1 MIASAIYVL
10 VKSIAYVSLIKW
22 LQEAC
27 QLLLIQNTSKIKLPS
42 LFFRFIS
49 CISLTEWWQ
58 GAQTTK
64 MLRWRHEEWGCTS
77 HKKHVSWAESSYHGE
92 LLAHIGGTLIVRK
105 PFRFVPWTSQKLH
118 STIVED
124 YWSGL
129 LLGLFVGQI
138 IAQSRKA
145 HLCPT
150 GHVEVPRIEWE
161 LVEMQIENFTYEGSW
176 MFYSKTFLLQQ
187 NYQLV
192 TPEIKCINKIKQ
204 KNMESIGTGSGLLK
218 ILTTYSLERS
228 STCWPLVS
236 GSLNEVWVS
245 SFENIMC
252 IAIWIWARYVRHLL
266 AEGSIDRNLD

>member
-1 MIASAIYVL
+1 MFLWSSDCKCYLCSCEIHSLCFSDRVIARSM
-10 VKSIAYVSLIKW
+10 SIIVG
-22 LQEAC
+22 
-27 QLLLIQNTSKIKLPS
+27 IQHTSKIKLPF

-64 MLRWRHEEWGCTS
+64 MLRWRHEGWGCTS

-92 LLAHIGGTLIVRK
+92 LLPHIGGTLIVRK

-161 LVEMQIENFTYEGSW
+161 LVEMQIQLGL
-176 MFYSKTFLLQQ
+176 KTSL
-187 NYQLV
+187 
-192 TPEIKCINKIKQ
+192 IKVLGCSIRKPFFFNKI
-204 KNMESIGTGSGLLK
+204 I
-218 ILTTYSLERS
+218 
-228 STCWPLVS
+228 
-236 GSLNEVWVS
+236 
-245 SFENIMC
+245 
-252 IAIWIWARYVRHLL
+252 
-266 AEGSIDRNLD
+266 NL

>member
-1 MIASAIYVL
+1 
-10 VKSIAYVSLIKW
+10 
-22 LQEAC
+22 
-27 QLLLIQNTSKIKLPS
+27 
-42 LFFRFIS
+42 
-49 CISLTEWWQ
+49 
-58 GAQTTK
+58 

-204 KNMESIGTGSGLLK
+204 KNMESIGTGSGSLK
-218 ILTTYSLERS
+218 ILKTYGLERS
-228 STCWPLVS
+228 STCLPPVW
-236 GSLNEVWVS
+236 GSLKRSLSKRFWKYYVYCHLDLS
-245 SFENIMC
+245 SLCKTSPRWGFHWSQSWLIRVIQGRSNLC
-252 IAIWIWARYVRHLL
+252 YHYTPSRIAMSETFR
-266 AEGSIDRNLD
+266 